1 MVVERYTDTLVI
13 NVNRDSDWFLLI
25 DTLKENNIDINDRQ
39 SCGIEKVIFDLK
51 EGKVGSVVI
60 AVLIS
65 FMILK
70 YRNIIC
76 YPQPSIVKRIF
87 SLLDIYN
94 SFIYY
99 QSLDEALVEE
109 KINTNGGPTWVKRAE
124 SQVKAARVSQENQ
137 AQMVQ
142 ANHQKQ
148 NNI

>member
-1 MVVERYTDTLVI
+1 MVLERYNDTLVI
-13 NVNRDSDWFLLI
+13 SASHDSDWFLVI
-25 DTLKENNIDINDRQ
+25 DALKEYNIDINDRKD
-39 SCGIEKVIFDLK
+39 CGIERVIFNLS

-60 AVLIS
+60 ATLIS

-76 YPQPSIVKRIF
+76 YPTPSIVKRIF

-99 QSLDEALVEE
+99 RSLEEAFAEE
-109 KINTNGGPTWVKRAE
+109 KINTNGGPTWAKRAE
-124 SQVKAARVSQENQ
+124 SQVRVARVSQLSQ

-148 NNI
+148 NNT